1 MLKKIKSPLSL
12 SLLWFLTPLYFLFLS
27 LQSLFF
33 LLCHHI
39 HKAFFVL
46 QKKSDYIDCS
56 AFICFMADAAVR
68 FDQCKENNDFHFKHC
83 ITFKSLCSAYLY
95 FPPTEHPGLFSHRQ
109 HVFNFSF
116 VFCLL
121 DTCWWR
127 QVTTAS
133 WRHGIWGGSTIPSR
147 FRNAV
152 WPMKSTGHWMH
163 RGFWWPRTMAPW
175 CKKACLCFFVT
186 TLHLTHLHCIS
197 GICL

>member
-33 LLCHHI
+33 SFVITFIKHFLSYKRNPTISIVLPS
-39 HKAFFVL
+39 FVL
-46 QKKSDYIDCS
+46 WQTPLSDLINVKRIMTFTSSTASHLNPCVQPIYI
-56 AFICFMADAAVR
+56 FHQQNILVCFP
-68 FDQCKENNDFHFKHC
+68 
-83 ITFKSLCSAYLY
+83 S
-95 FPPTEHPGLFSHRQ
+95 FP
-109 HVFNFSF
+109 VFNFSF

-163 RGFWWPRTMAPW
+163 RGFWWPRTTAPW